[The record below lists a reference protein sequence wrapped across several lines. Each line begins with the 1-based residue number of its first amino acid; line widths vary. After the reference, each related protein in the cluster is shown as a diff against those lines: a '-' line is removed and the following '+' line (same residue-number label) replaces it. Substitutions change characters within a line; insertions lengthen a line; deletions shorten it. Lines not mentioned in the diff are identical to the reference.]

1 MYKLQKQHGLW
12 FASRFDHSH
21 LVMVNTLA
29 EAIAW
34 IEKDKDERQ

>member
-12 FASRFDHSH
+12 FASRFDHNL

-34 IEKDKDERQ
+34 IEKDKEERR